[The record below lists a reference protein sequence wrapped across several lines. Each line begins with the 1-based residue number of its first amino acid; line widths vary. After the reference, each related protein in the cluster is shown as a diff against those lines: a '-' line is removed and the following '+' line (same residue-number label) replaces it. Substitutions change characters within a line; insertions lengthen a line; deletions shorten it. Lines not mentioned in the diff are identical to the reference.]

1 MRALV
6 TGTAG
11 FIGSHLSEAL
21 LDAGHEVIGVDAIT
35 PYYDTTAKWA
45 NLQGLLKARRF
56 TFIQRDLRRSNLD
69 SLVRGMDV
77 VFHLAGQP
85 GVRPSW
91 ENGFGAYAEH
101 NVIATQRLLEACR
114 HVSIE
119 RFVYASSSSV
129 YGNAAAYPT
138 REDDLPAPHSPY
150 GVTKL
155 AGEHLCAL
163 YAANYGLPATMLR
176 YFTFYGPRQRPDMG
190 IHRFIESAINGDPL
204 PLYGD
209 GQQVRDFTY
218 VGDVVDATAKAGM
231 ATELAPGTVLNIA
244 GGSATTVNE
253 LIELISTK
261 VGCDVNIER
270 KPPQAGDVQATG
282 GSVARARSLLGW
294 APRVGL
300 ADGVA
305 LQAAWHLSRAA
316 CASDEEQALIP
327 RQMDRTIDL
336 SDRASDQAV
345 VREGVA

>member
-1 MRALV
+1 MRTLV

-21 LDAGHEVIGVDAIT
+21 LDAGHEVVGVDAIT
-35 PYYDTTAKWA
+35 PYYETTAKWA
-45 NLQGLLKARRF
+45 NLQGLLQARGF
-56 TFIQRDLRRSNLD
+56 TFIHRDLRRSDLD
-69 SLVRGMDV
+69 SLVRGTDV

-163 YAANYGLPATMLR
+163 YAANYGLPTTMLR
-176 YFTFYGPRQRPDMG
+176 YFTVFGPRQRPDMG
-190 IHRFIESAINGDPL
+190 INRFIEAAIAGKPL

-209 GQQVRDFTY
+209 GQQIRDFTY
-218 VGDVVDATAKAGM
+218 VADVVDATARAGM
-231 ATELAPGTVLNIA
+231 ATDLAPGTVLNIA

-253 LIELISTK
+253 LIELIATK
-261 VGCDVNIER
+261 VGRDVQIER

-282 GSVARARSLLGW
+282 GSIAQARSLLGW
-294 APRVGL
+294 TPRVGL

-316 CASDEEQALIP
+316 CAESDDLPRIP
-327 RQMDRTIDL
+327 Q
-336 SDRASDQAV
+336 Q
-345 VREGVA
+345 